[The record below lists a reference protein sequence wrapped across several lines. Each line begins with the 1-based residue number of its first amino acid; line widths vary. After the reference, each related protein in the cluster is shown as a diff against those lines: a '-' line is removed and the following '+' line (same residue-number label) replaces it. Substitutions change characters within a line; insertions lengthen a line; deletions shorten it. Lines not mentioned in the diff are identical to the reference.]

1 MAVAELDQMPDV
13 APRSEPQPVG
23 GLRLVNETVA
33 RSLQFLDDIVAVF
46 FLRSG
51 RVLPVPAFQRLA
63 QTGVKID
70 IAGPPH
76 ASLDDRRLN

>member
-1 MAVAELDQMPDV
+1 
-13 APRSEPQPVG
+13 
-23 GLRLVNETVA
+23 
-33 RSLQFLDDIVAVF
+33 
-46 FLRSG
+46 
-51 RVLPVPAFQRLA
+51 LPVPAFQRLA